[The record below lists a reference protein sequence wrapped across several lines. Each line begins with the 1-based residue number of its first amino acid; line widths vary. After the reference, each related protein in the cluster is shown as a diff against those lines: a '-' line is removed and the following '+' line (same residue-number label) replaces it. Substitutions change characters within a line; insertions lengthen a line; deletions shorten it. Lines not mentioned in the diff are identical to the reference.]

1 MASSSSVLLD
11 NVDDYLAPS
20 QACINPLFQP
30 LTKSDNDVQNS
41 EKKTS
46 PAVVVPRRRRRRT
59 VNITSTPSVENSINS
74 SPLSNDKKDPKK
86 VVKASIVDCLA
97 CSGCVTTAETV
108 LLEQQHSLES
118 LRKRLLSSNAAQ
130 IRAITVSPNSWA
142 DMCRHWGFS
151 SSDETCQKMTTLLNQ
166 ILQAQIVVDGNLPLQ
181 WTWLDEAQEFTEL
194 YKQQQGKRRDIQALP
209 PSSAVNFS
217 ETLYYQT
224 DGTTRT
230 VNNNQDEHNVR
241 SLPLISG
248 SCPALVC
255 LVEKSMSNL
264 VPNLSSSQSP
274 MSRIGSI
281 LKCNRPDA
289 NVNQWDHWAIMP
301 CHDKKLE
308 ASRQDFIY
316 LDPKRKA
323 VDLVISTSECIEL
336 VEEWIKTTTQDETMT
351 VASYLETI
359 PKAQKLEVIHPDEL
373 NNLIPP
379 SHSTFVTT
387 PTIDLLQSTEQNQV
401 ALGPDQMAFS
411 SGGHASFIF
420 AYAAKELFN
429 CSLSKINW
437 QAASFQ
443 NSKPVKSARLARAQK
458 LHFYKAQ
465 LFLHE
470 DGTYSQIQSNAAGN
484 PVLEFTIAHG
494 MQTMQRA
501 LKEVGNNNCATHYM
515 EAMACPYGCVNG
527 GGAAKTTIGRET
539 PTETRQ
545 RVQATIKALKLP
557 NEDNSLDNL
566 SDHHW
571 RTRYHVVPPMQ
582 HTLGATAGVKVDD
595 IKW

>member
-30 LTKSDNDVQNS
+30 PTKSDNDVQNS

-74 SPLSNDKKDPKK
+74 SPLSNDKKDPEK

-166 ILQAQIVVDGNLPLQ
+166 ILQAQIVIDGNLPLQ

-194 YKQQQGKRRDIQALP
+194 YKQQQGKRRDIQVLP

-224 DGTTRT
+224 DGSTRT

-274 MSRIGSI
+274 MSLS
-281 LKCNRPDA
+281 L
-289 NVNQWDHWAIMP
+289 
-301 CHDKKLE
+301 
-308 ASRQDFIY
+308 
-316 LDPKRKA
+316 
-323 VDLVISTSECIEL
+323 
-336 VEEWIKTTTQDETMT
+336 
-351 VASYLETI
+351 
-359 PKAQKLEVIHPDEL
+359 IH
-373 NNLIPP
+373 I
-379 SHSTFVTT
+379 
-387 PTIDLLQSTEQNQV
+387 
-401 ALGPDQMAFS
+401 
-411 SGGHASFIF
+411 
-420 AYAAKELFN
+420 
-429 CSLSKINW
+429 
-437 QAASFQ
+437 
-443 NSKPVKSARLARAQK
+443 
-458 LHFYKAQ
+458 
-465 LFLHE
+465 
-470 DGTYSQIQSNAAGN
+470 
-484 PVLEFTIAHG
+484 
-494 MQTMQRA
+494 
-501 LKEVGNNNCATHYM
+501 
-515 EAMACPYGCVNG
+515 
-527 GGAAKTTIGRET
+527 
-539 PTETRQ
+539 
-545 RVQATIKALKLP
+545 
-557 NEDNSLDNL
+557 
-566 SDHHW
+566 
-571 RTRYHVVPPMQ
+571 
-582 HTLGATAGVKVDD
+582 
-595 IKW
+595 